1 MAQMAGPLYL
11 VLVISFSGGN
21 GSNMLHQWVGVV
33 VHLPEITF
41 LGYLYKTSLVQSL
54 KWLEKW
60 GEKRSVNDGNGSTA
74 SSPGGGGG
82 GAYRTSSNT
91 RNGGSGA
98 NGKVVVTYGAG
109 E

>member
-1 MAQMAGPLYL
+1 M
-11 VLVISFSGGN
+11 V
-21 GSNMLHQWVGVV
+21 
-33 VHLPEITF
+33 
-41 LGYLYKTSLVQSL
+41 
-54 KWLEKW
+54 EKW
-60 GEKRSVNDGNGSTA
+60 GEKRSVNDGNGTTA